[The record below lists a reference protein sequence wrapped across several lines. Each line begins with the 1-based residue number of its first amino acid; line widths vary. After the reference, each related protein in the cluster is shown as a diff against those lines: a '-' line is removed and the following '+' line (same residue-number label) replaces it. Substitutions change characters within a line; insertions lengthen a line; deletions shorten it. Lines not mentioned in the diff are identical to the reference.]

1 MTRKSGTLRAPSR
14 ARAKEPAAKHATA
27 TRATKAS
34 ERIARELTRRIVRGE
49 LKEGDALPAEATLMK
64 KFGVSRPTMR
74 EAFRILE
81 AEQLISVSRGSRGG
95 ARVHLPELDVVARYA
110 GYFLQSRQTRLHDVF
125 QARLLIEPR
134 AANLFARRRTRAR
147 LAELHVL
154 IERLKA
160 HLDDPRAYSHV
171 AEEFHLKVIEGSGN
185 ETLTLIGHVMRLI
198 WERHLINAVNMRYKR
213 ELAENAIC
221 SHERLIELID
231 AGDGDG
237 AEEHVRVHLEGSGKI
252 VLRAAGE
259 GFAIDMLY

>member
-95 ARVHLPELDVVARYA
+95 ARVHLPELDVVARR
-110 GYFLQSRQTRLHDVF
+110 GD
-125 QARLLIEPR
+125 LIVVVEV
-134 AANLFARRRTRAR
+134 RAR
-147 LAELHVL
+147 GASSWTTGFGSLNGKKRYRVRLAGQ
-154 IERLKA
+154 RLWQRRYRN
-160 HLDDPRAYSHV
+160 DPTVNRLRFDAASVV
-171 AEEFHLKVIEGSGN
+171 ALPS
-185 ETLTLIGHVMRLI
+185 RS
-198 WERHLINAVNMRYKR
+198 VNGVPGTGR
-213 ELAENAIC
+213 
-221 SHERLIELID
+221 
-231 AGDGDG
+231 G
-237 AEEHVRVHLEGSGKI
+237 ASWI
-252 VLRAAGE
+252 TSLRMSRR
-259 GFAIDMLY
+259 D